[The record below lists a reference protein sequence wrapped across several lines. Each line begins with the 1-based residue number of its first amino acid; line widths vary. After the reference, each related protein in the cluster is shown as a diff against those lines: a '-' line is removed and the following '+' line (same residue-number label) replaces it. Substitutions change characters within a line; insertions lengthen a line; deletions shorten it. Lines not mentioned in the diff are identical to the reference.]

1 MPWEKALISPW
12 QRYCLLSV
20 LQRHARVRDKHLC
33 LVVCLE
39 EVSCLTCSCIKLLEA
54 DGFFFLLFFLVPLF
68 SIDLL
73 GEKNEVISLY
83 RCVLDRED
91 MPHKLSS
98 LALFKL
104 LDYFYV
110 LYIYIGRL
118 PSMMQRPRR

>member
-1 MPWEKALISPW
+1 M
-12 QRYCLLSV
+12 V
-20 LQRHARVRDKHLC
+20 
-33 LVVCLE
+33 
-39 EVSCLTCSCIKLLEA
+39 
-54 DGFFFLLFFLVPLF
+54 FFFFFFFLVPLF